1 MSMQLSEI
9 GVKGMQYMK
18 EILPAAVRLVVLG
31 NEKNPGNPSMLTSV
45 VSAASQLGF
54 ETKYHEVMAGDGARA
69 RATIMQDRPDVLFV
83 IPDLFL
89 YTQRRQTIDFTLT
102 NRVPALYGLKEYV
115 SEGGF
120 MALEPN
126 RQEVFRRA
134 AEIVDN

>member
-1 MSMQLSEI
+1 MQLSEI

-54 ETKYHEVMAGDGARA
+54 ETKYHEVMAGDVARA
-69 RATIMQDRPDVLFV
+69 LATIMQDRPDVLFV

>member
-54 ETKYHEVMAGDGARA
+54 ETKYHEVMAGDVARA